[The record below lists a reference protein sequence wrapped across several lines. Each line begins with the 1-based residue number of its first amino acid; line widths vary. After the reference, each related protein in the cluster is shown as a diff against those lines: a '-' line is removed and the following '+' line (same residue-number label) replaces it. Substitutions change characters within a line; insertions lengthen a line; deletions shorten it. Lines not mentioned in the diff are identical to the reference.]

1 MASGQSSLTGPQ
13 GTHGPWGPSQ
23 YMVHSFR
30 EQDCETCDPRAVAPP
45 GDIGYVWRR
54 QGGVLPASGGW
65 RPEMLLA
72 VPGHR
77 TAHHAG
83 GARGKPRPQNA
94 LVSVKGLGIYLC

>member
-54 QGGVLPASGGW
+54 QGGVLPASGRW

-72 VPGHR
+72 VPRGTGRPTMLVVPVGSPSLR
-77 TAHHAG
+77 T
-83 GARGKPRPQNA
+83 PWS
-94 LVSVKGLGIYLC
+94 L